1 MNVEWLGGN
10 KMIKVKKVLNSS
22 IVLVENDQQKEYILL
37 GKGIGYGK
45 KAGNIVEESKADQ
58 IFIPVENV
66 KVKEFLGLLD
76 SMPPVFIELTTQIVD
91 YAEKQLNTKLNSGIY
106 FTLMDHLHF
115 AVERFMK
122 NINITNRVYWEIKN
136 YYAKEYEI
144 GEFALQ
150 LMNERLNI
158 NLPIEE
164 AANIAF
170 HLVNAQGEKQE
181 SKDAMKTA
189 KMIGSI
195 VNLVRYTLNI
205 SSDEKNIH
213 YTRFITHIKFFVER
227 IYADTML
234 EEEDSELFKQIAS
247 LYPQAMDGA
256 FKIKEYIKQVYEK
269 TIPNEELAY
278 LAVHIHRLISY
289 NQLKR

>member
-1 MNVEWLGGN
+1 V
-10 KMIKVKKVLNSS
+10 IKIKKVLNSS
-22 IVLVENDQQKEYILL
+22 VVLVENAQKKEYILL
-37 GKGIGYGK
+37 GSGIGYGK
-45 KAGNIVEESKADQ
+45 KVGSVIEENKADQ
-58 IFIPVENV
+58 MFIPVENV
-66 KVKEFLGLLD
+66 KVKEFLSLLD
-76 SMPPVFIELTTQIVD
+76 AMPAIFIELTQQIVN
-91 YAEKQLNTKLNSGIY
+91 YAERKLNTKLNTGIY

-115 AVERFMK
+115 AVERYKK

-136 YYAKEYEI
+136 YYTEEFEI
-144 GEFALQ
+144 GVHALK
-150 LMNERLNI
+150 LLNEKLNI
-158 NLPIEE
+158 EMPIEE

-189 KMIGSI
+189 RMIGSI

-205 SSDEKNIH
+205 NSDEKNVH
-213 YTRFITHIKFFVER
+213 YIRFITHVKFFVER
-227 IYADTML
+227 FYSDSML
-234 EEEDSELFKQIAS
+234 EDKDNVLFDQIAS

-256 FKIKEYIKQVYEK
+256 FKIKEYIKQVYDT

-289 NQLKR
+289 NQLK

>member
-1 MNVEWLGGN
+1 
-10 KMIKVKKVLNSS
+10 MIKVKKVLNSS

-91 YAEKQLNTKLNSGIY
+91 YAEKKLNTKLNSGIY
-106 FTLMDHLHF
+106 FTLMDHIHF

-158 NLPIEE
+158 VLPIEE

-227 IYADTML
+227 IYADSML

-289 NQLKR
+289 NQLK

>member
-1 MNVEWLGGN
+1 
-10 KMIKVKKVLNSS
+10 MIKIKKVLNSS
-22 IVLVENDQQKEYILL
+22 VVLVENAQKKEYILL
-37 GKGIGYGK
+37 GSGIGYGK
-45 KAGNIVEESKADQ
+45 KVGSVIEENKADQ
-58 IFIPVENV
+58 MFIPVENV
-66 KVKEFLGLLD
+66 KVKEFLSLLD
-76 SMPPVFIELTTQIVD
+76 AMPSIFIELTQQIVN
-91 YAEKQLNTKLNSGIY
+91 YAERKLNTKLNTGIY

-115 AVERFMK
+115 AVERYKK

-136 YYAKEYEI
+136 YYTEEFEI
-144 GEFALQ
+144 GVHALK
-150 LMNERLNI
+150 LLNEKLNI
-158 NLPIEE
+158 EMPIEE

-189 KMIGSI
+189 RMIGSI

-205 SSDEKNIH
+205 NSDEKNVH
-213 YTRFITHIKFFVER
+213 YIRFITHVKFFVER
-227 IYADTML
+227 FYSDSML
-234 EEEDSELFKQIAS
+234 EDKDNVFFDQIAS

-256 FKIKEYIKQVYEK
+256 FKIKEYIKQVYDT

-289 NQLKR
+289 NQLK

>member
-1 MNVEWLGGN
+1 
-10 KMIKVKKVLNSS
+10 MIKIKKVLNSS
-22 IVLVENDQQKEYILL
+22 VVLVENVQKKEYILL
-37 GKGIGYGK
+37 GSGIGYGK
-45 KAGNIVEESKADQ
+45 KVGSVIEENKADQ
-58 IFIPVENV
+58 MFIPVENV
-66 KVKEFLGLLD
+66 KVKEFLSLLD
-76 SMPPVFIELTTQIVD
+76 AMPSIFIELTQQIVN
-91 YAEKQLNTKLNSGIY
+91 YAEHKLNTKLNTGIY

-115 AVERFMK
+115 AVERYKK

-136 YYAKEYEI
+136 YYTEEFEI
-144 GEFALQ
+144 GVHALK
-150 LMNERLNI
+150 LLNEKLHI
-158 NLPIEE
+158 EMPIEE

-189 KMIGSI
+189 RMIGSI

-205 SSDEKNIH
+205 NSDEKNVH
-213 YTRFITHIKFFVER
+213 YTRFITHVKFFVER
-227 IYADTML
+227 FYSDSML
-234 EEEDSELFKQIAS
+234 EDKDNVLFDQIAS

-256 FKIKEYIKQVYEK
+256 FKIKEYIKQVYET

-289 NQLKR
+289 NQLK

>member
-1 MNVEWLGGN
+1 MTKV
-10 KMIKVKKVLNSS
+10 IKIKKVLNSS
-22 IVLVENDQQKEYILL
+22 VVLVENAQKKEYILL
-37 GKGIGYGK
+37 GSGIGYGK
-45 KAGNIVEESKADQ
+45 KVGSVIEENKADQ
-58 IFIPVENV
+58 MFIPVENV
-66 KVKEFLGLLD
+66 KVKEFLSLLD
-76 SMPPVFIELTTQIVD
+76 AMPSIFIELTQQIVN
-91 YAEKQLNTKLNSGIY
+91 YAERKLNTKLNTGIY

-115 AVERFMK
+115 AVERYKK

-136 YYAKEYEI
+136 YYTEEFEI
-144 GEFALQ
+144 GVHALK
-150 LMNERLNI
+150 LLNEKLNI
-158 NLPIEE
+158 EMPIEE

-189 KMIGSI
+189 RMIGSI

-205 SSDEKNIH
+205 NSDEKNVH
-213 YTRFITHIKFFVER
+213 YIRFITHVKFFVER
-227 IYADTML
+227 FYSDSML
-234 EEEDSELFKQIAS
+234 EDKDNVLFDQIAS

-256 FKIKEYIKQVYEK
+256 FKIKEYIKQVYDT

-289 NQLKR
+289 NQLK